1 MEAAFREQT
10 SLMPLQSLGNRARRF
25 LRAERLKTV
34 GFPLRRAH
42 RTCLR
47 SKRSQAGERSPA
59 STASCV
65 PFQNGHVRL
74 LEIMNCRQEGAWAS
88 PDNQFHHRR
97 SAMNTQVEPELVD
110 SDTLCSH
117 HFQFTTNRGA
127 GGQPIGRRKSKTR
140 PLHPNGFD
148 FAHHERTRHS
158 ELQLL
163 STARKSHFDPERKGR
178 PPARLIGSCDTLAS
192 LCFRVRSFEGQIDGP
207 MAQGTGTV
215 SNATRNGCHLPGS
228 RVPHVFFGFGVGD
241 AHHRKPHTNQ
251 QPRPTNPTR
260 GCPIVRGFRTVGVF
274 TVSGRV
280 AQPKPLTFGVPHPAV
295 PFLLSASLLG
305 SYFFESSPLKWLS
318 TSSRLSGFLAS
329 FNRTE

>member
-47 SKRSQAGERSPA
+47 SKRSQPGERSPA

-74 LEIMNCRQEGAWAS
+74 LEIMNCRQEGALAS

-117 HFQFTTNRGA
+117 HFQFTNRGA
-127 GGQPIGRRKSKTR
+127 GGRPVVRRKSR
-140 PLHPNGFD
+140 DRDRDRNGFD
-148 FAHHERTRHS
+148 FAHHEWIRLRSPQEDAAPRTSTVFDRRQM
-158 ELQLL
+158 QLR
-163 STARKSHFDPERKGR
+163 SRGKGW
-178 PPARLIGSCDTLAS
+178 PPACAARLGLGR
-192 LCFRVRSFEGQIDGP
+192 LRVW
-207 MAQGTGTV
+207 
-215 SNATRNGCHLPGS
+215 
-228 RVPHVFFGFGVGD
+228 
-241 AHHRKPHTNQ
+241 HRPLQ
-251 QPRPTNPTR
+251 
-260 GCPIVRGFRTVGVF
+260 V
-274 TVSGRV
+274 GRV
-280 AQPKPLTFGVPHPAV
+280 APSGCQLLLT
-295 PFLLSASLLG
+295 
-305 SYFFESSPLKWLS
+305 
-318 TSSRLSGFLAS
+318 S
-329 FNRTE
+329 FT